1 VQKLLQTRTGT
12 IAVGM
17 FAAIVAAAVLFVFLS
32 RYQDSIDKSSQPV
45 SVLVAKQLIAQGTPG
60 DQVAA
65 RELFQVSEIRRDEVK
80 DGAITDSAALRGRIA
95 TVEIFPGQQLTETD
109 FSAKP
114 KDALDYKL
122 TGDQRAVAVPLDPA
136 HGIIGFVTAGDHAD
150 VFAGFNVVRVDQ
162 SGVPLQQGGQ
172 PRPVLKTIL
181 QDVLVLDAPA
191 EVATGIGATRQANV
205 VLRLTDRQ
213 ANDLAFSSDNG
224 KVWIALRPQSGAKQS
239 KPRIVTLET
248 LLLGLKPVT
257 VTRSFGGR
265 P

>member
-1 VQKLLQTRTGT
+1 
-12 IAVGM
+12 
-17 FAAIVAAAVLFVFLS
+17 
-32 RYQDSIDKSSQPV
+32 
-45 SVLVAKQLIAQGTPG
+45 
-60 DQVAA
+60 
-65 RELFQVSEIRRDEVK
+65 
-80 DGAITDSAALRGRIA
+80 
-95 TVEIFPGQQLTETD
+95 
-109 FSAKP
+109 
-114 KDALDYKL
+114 
-122 TGDQRAVAVPLDPA
+122 
-136 HGIIGFVTAGDHAD
+136 
-150 VFAGFNVVRVDQ
+150 
-162 SGVPLQQGGQ
+162 
-172 PRPVLKTIL
+172 
-181 QDVLVLDAPA
+181 VLDAPA